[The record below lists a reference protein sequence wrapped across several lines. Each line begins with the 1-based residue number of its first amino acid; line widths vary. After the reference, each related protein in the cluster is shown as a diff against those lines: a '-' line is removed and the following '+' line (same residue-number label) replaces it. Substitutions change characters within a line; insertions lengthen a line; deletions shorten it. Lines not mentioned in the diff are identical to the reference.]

1 MDLSETAIN
10 IIIGILIAGLLV
22 FNFFVRKRKTEKT
35 PLGMAVSIFTEL
47 RQNQTLVET
56 FSFHWKVGRFKT
68 ASWKR
73 NGARIDFVPIE
84 IRTTLSKAFDMLEDF
99 NQRIDAAK
107 SYKSDSYMAAIDVDK
122 LKAPLA
128 ESMQQLQV
136 WVQENAN
143 NPEYL
148 PKRRGLFG

>member
-1 MDLSETAIN
+1 MGLSETSIN
-10 IIIGILIAGLLV
+10 IMLGILIAVLLV
-22 FNFFVRKRKTEKT
+22 FNFFVRKRKTDKT

-47 RQNQTLVET
+47 KQNQKLVET

-68 ASWKR
+68 GSWKR
-73 NGARIDFVPIE
+73 NSAKIDFIPFE

-107 SYKSDSYMAAIDVDK
+107 RYKSDSYMAAIDVDK

>member
-10 IIIGILIAGLLV
+10 IMLGILIAGLLV
-22 FNFFVRKRKTEKT
+22 VNVFVRKRKTDKT

-47 RQNQTLVET
+47 RHNQKLVET
-56 FSFHWKVGRFKT
+56 FSFHWKAGRFKT

-73 NGARIDFVPIE
+73 NSGRIDFIPFE
-84 IRTTLSKAFDMLEDF
+84 IRTTLSKAFDMLEEY

-143 NPEYL
+143 NPDYL